1 MYADF
6 HCHPAAFAYDTRRLL
21 PTEEINSSHPWA
33 IPQSCDP
40 NIANNLPVR
49 YSQSDLAKCVRSGT
63 KLLFASL
70 SPPEKGFFRGV
81 KGTRV
86 EKVFVQQLHDQW
98 HEHGAQIATM
108 WVVKQMKSIPRYSN
122 LKPSDFGFLLGRF
135 MNLKSEQVRKIQQDD
150 YDYFEELKNEY
161 RFFLLKAGQF
171 TSTSEEIQID
181 KTGIKRKW
189 WGSYHLVGHGHE
201 VNVSTDRDE
210 IIIVPTLGGIH
221 SLGIGNPED
230 EDLRPGE
237 QPRDINLDTLKSRI
251 RQLKGEEPLQDS
263 MLPAWKHAP
272 FYITFSQNFNN
283 TLCGHT
289 KSLPSQARLLFDQ
302 HKGQDL
308 DIAHACI
315 DIWRELLGLDK
326 ELRPNGSKRI
336 LIDINHMSAAARF
349 TYYKEIIKPFNK
361 EYPQNLLPVIAS
373 HAGYAGL
380 DSLEDM
386 VQNAAKKKETDDF
399 YIKGFLAWSIN
410 LCDQDVIEIFRSCGL
425 LGISFD
431 KRLLGLEPH
440 AWLNGMNFGPLD
452 RLRSLRMFRRTLEQF
467 VRIPFEY
474 NLPEPLTIWD
484 RICMGTGFDG
494 PMQPIPRYSSVL
506 QFSLFEQDLIDVL
519 ESMKHEE
526 PMWFGCYRPEELARK
541 ICFENAYEFVRKH
554 Y

>member
-6 HCHPAAFAYDTRRLL
+6 HCHPAARAYDTRRLL
-21 PTEEINSSHPWA
+21 PSEEISSSHPWA
-33 IPQSCDP
+33 IPQSDKL
-40 NIANNLPVR
+40 NLT
-49 YSQSDLAKCVRSGT
+49 SSLLSKNGQSDLAKCVRSGT

-86 EKVFVQQLHDQW
+86 DKTFIQHLHEHW
-98 HEHGAQIATM
+98 HEQGHEKAIA
-108 WVVKQMKSIPRYSN
+108 WLVKELKTIPGYAN
-122 LKPSDFGFLLGRF
+122 LKPSDFAFIHSRT
-135 MNLKSEQVRKIQQDD
+135 MNLKAGQVKRIQNGM

-161 RFFLLKAGQF
+161 RFFLRKAGQF
-171 TSTSEEIQID
+171 TATSEEIQLD
-181 KTGIKRKW
+181 ESGIKRKW
-189 WGSYHLVGHGHE
+189 WGSYHLVSHGHE
-201 VNVSTDRDE
+201 VNVSAERDE

-230 EDLRPGE
+230 DALHPGE
-237 QPRDINLDTLKSRI
+237 KPRDIDLVTLKHRI
-251 RQLKGEEPLQDS
+251 RQLKGEESLQDPT
-263 MLPAWKHAP
+263 LPTWKHAP
-272 FYITFSQNFNN
+272 FYITFAQNFYN

-289 KSLPSQARLLFDQ
+289 KNFPLQARLLFDQ
-302 HKGQDL
+302 QKGQDL
-308 DIAHACI
+308 DITHACI
-315 DIWRELLGLDK
+315 DIWREFLGLDK

-361 EYPQNLLPVIAS
+361 ENPQNPLPVIAS

-386 VQNAAKKKETDDF
+386 VQNATKKKETDDF

-410 LCDQDVIEIFRSCGL
+410 LCDQDVIEICRSRGL

-431 KRLLGLEPH
+431 KRLLGTEPH

-452 RLRSLRMFRRTLEQF
+452 RHRALRMFRRTLEQF
-467 VRIPFEY
+467 IRIPFEY
-474 NLPEPLTIWD
+474 NLPEPLLVWD

-494 PMQPIPRYSSVL
+494 DMQPMPRYSSVL
-506 QFSLFEQDLIDVL
+506 QFSLFEQDLVDVL
-519 ESMKHEE
+519 DNMKREE
-526 PMWFGCYRPEELARK
+526 PMWFGSYRSEELARK

>member
-6 HCHPAAFAYDTRRLL
+6 HCHPAALAYDANRLL
-21 PTEEINSSHPWA
+21 VTEEINTAHPWA
-33 IPQSCDP
+33 IPQAGQASEGGLYLARD
-40 NIANNLPVR
+40 
-49 YSQSDLAKCVRSGT
+49 SQSDLAKCVRSNT

-86 EKVFVQQLHDQW
+86 EKTFVHNLHSHW
-98 HEHGAQIATM
+98 HEQGAQATTA
-108 WVVKQMKSIPRYSN
+108 WLAKQFKSVPGYSN
-122 LKPSDFGFLLGRF
+122 LKPSHFNFLYGRF
-135 MNLKSEQVRKIQQDD
+135 MSLNAEQVKKIQHGE

-161 RFFLLKAGQF
+161 RFFLRKTGLF
-171 TSTSEEIQID
+171 TATSEEIQLD
-181 KTGIKRKW
+181 ATGLKRKW
-189 WGSYHLVGHGHE
+189 WGSYHLAAHGHE
-201 VNVSTDRDE
+201 VTLSTDRDE

-221 SLGIGNPED
+221 SLGIANPED

-237 QPRDINLDTLKSRI
+237 KPKDVTLDILKSRI
-251 RQLKGEEPLQDS
+251 RQLKSEEPLHDAS
-263 MLPAWKHAP
+263 LPLWKHAP
-272 FYITFSQNFNN
+272 FYITFAQNFFN

-289 KSLPSQARLLFDQ
+289 KSFPAQARLLFDQ

-308 DIAHACI
+308 DITHACI
-315 DIWRELLGLDK
+315 DIWREFLGLDK
-326 ELRPNGSKRI
+326 ELRPTGSKRI

-361 EYPQNLLPVIAS
+361 DHSQNPLPVIAS

-380 DSLEDM
+380 DSLEEM
-386 VQNAAKKKETDDF
+386 VQNVAKKKETDDF
-399 YIKGFLAWSIN
+399 YINGFLAWSIN
-410 LCDQDVIEIFRSCGL
+410 LCDQDVIEIFRSRGL

-431 KRLLGLEPH
+431 KRLLGIEPH

-452 RLRSLRMFRRTLEQF
+452 RHRALRKFRRTLEQF
-467 VRIPFEY
+467 IRIPFEY
-474 NLPEPLTIWD
+474 NLPEPLRIWD

-494 PMQPIPRYSSVL
+494 AMQPMPRYSSVL
-506 QFSLFEQDLIDVL
+506 QFSLFEQDLVDLL
-519 ESMKHEE
+519 ESLKREE
-526 PMWFGCYRPEELARK
+526 PMWFGSYGPEELARK

>member
-6 HCHPAAFAYDTRRLL
+6 HCHPAALAYDTKRLL
-21 PTEEINSSHPWA
+21 PAEEINSSHPWA
-33 IPQSCDP
+33 IPQSAHE
-40 NIANNLPVR
+40 NKANASNKR

-86 EKVFVQQLHDQW
+86 EKAFVQQLHDQW
-98 HEHGAQIATM
+98 HEYGTQVATT
-108 WVVKQMKSIPRYSN
+108 WLVKQMKSVPGYSN
-122 LKPSDFGFLLGRF
+122 LKPSDFDFLGRS
-135 MNLKSEQVRKIQQDD
+135 MNLKSEQVKKIQQGD

-161 RFFLLKAGQF
+161 RFFLRKAGQF
-171 TSTSEEIQID
+171 TATSEEIQID
-181 KTGIKRKW
+181 DTGIKRRW

-201 VNVSTDRDE
+201 VNVSLDRDE

-251 RQLKGEEPLQDS
+251 RQLKGEELLQDPA
-263 MLPAWKHAP
+263 LPTWKHAP
-272 FYITFSQNFNN
+272 FYITFAQNFCN

-289 KSLPSQARLLFDQ
+289 KSFPSRARLLFDQ

-308 DIAHACI
+308 DVTHTCI
-315 DIWRELLGLDK
+315 DVWLEFLGLDK
-326 ELRPNGSKRI
+326 ELRPTGSKRI

-361 EYPQNLLPVIAS
+361 EHPLNPLPVIAS

-386 VQNAAKKKETDDF
+386 VQNTARKKETDDF
-399 YIKGFLAWSIN
+399 FLKGFLAWSIN
-410 LCDQDVIEIFRSCGL
+410 LCDQDIIEIFKSCGL

-431 KRLLGLEPH
+431 KRLLGTEPH
-440 AWLNGMNFGPLD
+440 AWLNTMNFGPLD
-452 RLRSLRMFRRTLEQF
+452 RLRALRIFRRTLEQF

-474 NLPEPLTIWD
+474 NLSEPLTIWD
-484 RICMGTGFDG
+484 RLCMGTGFDG
-494 PMQPIPRYSSVL
+494 AMQPMPRYSSVL
-506 QFSLFEQDLIDVL
+506 QFSLFEQDLVDILDG
-519 ESMKHEE
+519 MKREE
-526 PMWFGCYRPEELARK
+526 PMWFGSYRPEALARK
-541 ICFENAYEFVRKH
+541 ICFENAYDFVRKH